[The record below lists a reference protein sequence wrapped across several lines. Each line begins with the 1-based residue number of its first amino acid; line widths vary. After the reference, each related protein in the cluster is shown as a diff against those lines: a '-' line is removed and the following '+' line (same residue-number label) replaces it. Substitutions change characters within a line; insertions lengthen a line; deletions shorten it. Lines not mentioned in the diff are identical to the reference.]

1 MAIEWY
7 SPANHKGV
15 TKDTYEGRVIRTYVR
30 RDVRIMSDVWADLY
44 YAEVWTGSSV
54 ESVSTGASGMSHDAK
69 SVVVDATPETLAAV
83 AAWREAEAERK
94 RLEWEAKAPEREAAR
109 LKAEARDRKR
119 RLREAKA
126 YLNTPEKG
134 STVTV
139 ARRRGRNAPPLG
151 TSGVVFWT
159 GFSNMGTPRVGF
171 KDPLNETHWTTVGN
185 CDVVLPEGA
194 PTDADDLATWE
205 AYVEKIKAERA
216 DATTAKAEAA
226 KKRSEIELDAL
237 PEIGSW
243 VRHKS
248 DPSAFGCIFWRGVTE
263 KGIFCVG
270 FKPDKSSDA
279 HWAGFRKG
287 VCVVELLTGDP
298 RKGGVP
304 VASGSGAGSVT
315 VAEAAA
321 AAAPVAPVSP
331 APVSPAPVSPAPV
344 APAPVSPLAHLPA
357 PFCDIAEVRGFR
369 AYAADGS
376 FIATLPAPVAEKI
389 SSALSAA

>member
-1 MAIEWY
+1 MAIEWTNPTDY
-7 SPANHKGV
+7 KGV
-15 TKDTYEGRVIRTYVR
+15 TKDTYEGRVLGTSCSRNVR
-30 RDVRIMSDVWADLY
+30 VMSDVWADLY
-44 YAEVWTGSSV
+44 YAEVWTGTEVKEISIGNSEMGREAV
-54 ESVSTGASGMSHDAK
+54 T
-69 SVVVDATPETLAAV
+69 VDATPETLAAV

-109 LKAEARDRKR
+109 LKAEAEDRKR

-126 YLNTPEKG
+126 YLNTPTKG
-134 STVTV
+134 STVVV

-171 KDPLNETHWTTVGN
+171 KDPLNETHWTTEGN

-205 AYVEKIKAERA
+205 AYVEKLKAEREA
-216 DATTAKAEAA
+216 AATAKAEAA
-226 KKRSEIELDAL
+226 KKRSENELDAL
-237 PEIGSW
+237 PEKGSW
-243 VRHKS
+243 VRLKS
-248 DPSAFGCIFWRGVTE
+248 DPSAFGKVFWRGITK
-263 KGIFCVG
+263 KGTARVG

-279 HWAGFRKG
+279 HWGGFYKG
-287 VCVVELLTGDP
+287 VCEVELLTGDP

-304 VASGSGAGSVT
+304 VVSGSGAGSVT

-321 AAAPVAPVSP
+321 APVAPAAAAPVAP
-331 APVSPAPVSPAPV
+331 APAPV
-344 APAPVSPLAHLPA
+344 APAPVAPVSPLAHLPA